1 MGCYTSIYK
10 DKIEYQIYGGDDTCE
25 TYNLGD
31 KVNCY
36 IIQNSYKQGHLLDGI
51 YEAYTDDK
59 NYNYYVI
66 IEQSIITNVEK
77 IRKQQKDEDDDS
89 FEVFLEQEHINLKSK
104 YSFKEYPDSLWSKKS
119 KIEYE
124 QRILDSEKRI
134 NEYFETMKDL
144 ASTEKLANFLAYPL
158 TNKLNYDDVIK
169 NAIIIEPSDF
179 KDK

>member
-31 KVNCY
+31 KVNFR

-51 YEAYTDDK
+51 YEAYTYDK
-59 NYNYYVI
+59 NYNYYII
-66 IEQSIITNVEK
+66 IEQAVITNVEK
-77 IRKQQKDEDDDS
+77 IRKQHEDEDDDS
-89 FEVFLEQEHINLKSK
+89 FEVFFEQEYINLKFK

-119 KIEYE
+119 KIEHE
-124 QRILDSEKRI
+124 QRILDNERDI
-134 NEYFETMKDL
+134 NKYFETMKDL
-144 ASTEKLANFLAYPL
+144 PSTEKLAKFLTYPL
-158 TNKLNYDDVIK
+158 TNKLNYDDVSK
-169 NAIIIEPSDF
+169 NAFIIESIDL